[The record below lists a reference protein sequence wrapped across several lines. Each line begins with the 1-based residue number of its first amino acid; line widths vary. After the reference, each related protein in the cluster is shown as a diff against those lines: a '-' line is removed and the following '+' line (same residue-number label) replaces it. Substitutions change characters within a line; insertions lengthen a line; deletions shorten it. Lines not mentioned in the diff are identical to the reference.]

1 MLVQICS
8 SCGRDGPSL
17 RDLAS
22 LLGAFPPLKRWAK
35 LDRPAGAG
43 VREILMFTTT
53 RSLSRLLKVL
63 VLVFS
68 VVVLTADR
76 ALAQEP
82 TTSGNSDTQVV
93 VLGTG
98 TPLADPERSG
108 PAVAVV
114 VNGAAYLVDCGPGVV
129 RRAAAAEKNGIKALA
144 VDKLKIVF
152 ITHLH
157 SDHTLGYPDLIFSPW
172 VLDRAEPL
180 EAYGPR
186 GLKKMTEHIQNA
198 WSEDVRLRL
207 SGLEEANRTGYKVN
221 VHEIAFRALQRGRD
235 APATAGESPPLHEI
249 YRDANVTVSAF
260 PVKHGSWKYAYGYRF
275 DTKDRRIVISGDT
288 APTDEVVK
296 ACDGCDVLL
305 LEVFNPLRKKI
316 VENKTKQQYFKEFH
330 TSPEELG
337 EIARRARPKLLVLYH
352 QVMGERPEEE
362 LVEQVGK
369 YYSGKFVSARD
380 LGVY

>member
-1 MLVQICS
+1 MTRLSRVLFL
-8 SCGRDGPSL
+8 GVVVA
-17 RDLAS
+17 LA
-22 LLGAFPPLKRWAK
+22 AV
-35 LDRPAGAG
+35 GAG
-43 VREILMFTTT
+43 VSQEKAASAASAAT
-53 RSLSRLLKVL
+53 R
-63 VLVFS
+63 
-68 VVVLTADR
+68 A
-76 ALAQEP
+76 
-82 TTSGNSDTQVV
+82 QVV

-144 VDKLKIVF
+144 VEKLKIVF

-172 VLDRAEPL
+172 VLDRADPL

-186 GLKKMTEHIQNA
+186 GLKRMTEHIEKA
-198 WSEDVRLRL
+198 WSEDVQLRLR
-207 SGLEEANRTGYKVN
+207 GREEANATGYKVN
-221 VHEIAFRALQRGRD
+221 VHEIGLPRRD
-235 APATAGESPPLHEI
+235 AAATAGETPALQVV
-249 YRDANVTVSAF
+249 YRDENVTVTAF
-260 PVKHGSWKYAYGYRF
+260 PVKHGTWKYAFGYRF

-305 LEVFNPLRKKI
+305 HEVYNPKRKKI
-316 VENKTKQQYFKEFH
+316 VESKQKQAYFKAFH

-337 EIARRARPKLLVLYH
+337 EIATRARPKLLVLYH
-352 QVMGERPEEE
+352 QVMGEVPEED
-362 LVEQVGK
+362 LVEQVRQHYAGN
-369 YYSGKFVSARD
+369 FVSAKD

>member
-1 MLVQICS
+1 MS
-8 SCGRDGPSL
+8 RFGRTFFS
-17 RDLAS
+17 
-22 LLGAFPPLKRWAK
+22 K
-35 LDRPAGAG
+35 L
-43 VREILMFTTT
+43 
-53 RSLSRLLKVL
+53 
-63 VLVFS
+63 
-68 VVVLTADR
+68 VVVVAMGISGF
-76 ALAQEP
+76 AQQNLANP
-82 TTSGNSDTQVV
+82 GTQVV

-114 VNGAAYLVDCGPGVV
+114 VNGTAYLVDCGQGIV

-172 VLDRAEPL
+172 VLERAEPL

-186 GLKKMTEHIQNA
+186 GLKSMTAHIEKA
-198 WSEDVRLRL
+198 WAEDIRLRL
-207 SGLEEANRTGYKVN
+207 HGLEEANTTGYKVN
-221 VHEIAFRALQRGRD
+221 VHEIQPGVV
-235 APATAGESPPLHEI
+235 
-249 YRDANVTVSAF
+249 YRDANVTVTSF
-260 PVKHGSWKYAYGYRF
+260 PVKHGTWKYAFGYRF

-305 LEVFNPLRKKI
+305 HEVFNPKRKKI
-316 VENKTKQQYFKEFH
+316 VESKQKQAYFKAFH

-337 EIARRARPKLLVLYH
+337 EIAMRARPKLLVLYH
-352 QVMGERPEEE
+352 QVMGETTEED
-362 LVEQVGK
+362 LVEQVK
-369 YYSGKFVSARD
+369 QHYSGKFVSAKD